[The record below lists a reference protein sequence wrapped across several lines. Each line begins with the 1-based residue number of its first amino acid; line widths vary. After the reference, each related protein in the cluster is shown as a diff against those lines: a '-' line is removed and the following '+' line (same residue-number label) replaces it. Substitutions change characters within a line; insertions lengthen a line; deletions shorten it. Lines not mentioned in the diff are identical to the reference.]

1 MDPRR
6 RADEVLARASAKGA
20 FVVTPDNAT
29 SPMDSTATVR
39 IPRQAIAQAIQDE
52 PTETAA
58 ALSPQQHLS
67 PQQSQAPIG
76 WPQYDS
82 ESVQPSYGNAGHYPG
97 QQPYPNQP
105 PYPPR

>member
-58 ALSPQQHLS
+58 ALSAQQ
-67 PQQSQAPIG
+67 PQAPIG

-82 ESVQPSYGNAGHYPG
+82 ESVQQSYGNAGHYAG

-105 PYPPR
+105 PYPSH